1 MCGWSY
7 QGKPVA
13 GNPWLE
19 LLKPLWLLWLPA
31 GMLEGAGH
39 VPLNWLLG
47 SPNAFARPSRVF
59 FLSPK
64 LQPEHKASCIAG
76 QILHPAPD

>member
-13 GNPWLE
+13 VNSWLE
-19 LLKPLWLLWLPA
+19 LLWLELLWLPA
-31 GMLEGAGH
+31 GMHEGAGY

-47 SPNAFARPSRVF
+47 SRNASRVRLASF
-59 FLSPK
+59 FSPK